1 VAAQCRRIADDV
13 VMEQETTLFADR
25 SDRAKLRVHGGKRLW
40 FLHQQLTQA
49 FEDMTPGSA
58 RDAAM
63 ITVHGRMRGFL
74 ETVATENEVLCHFEP
89 ELRPG
94 LIEELSRFAPLIPV
108 GVEDIT
114 DDWGLILVAGPAWNE
129 GARLCPHAI
138 VHETGSLGVPAVYLW
153 MPAESTARAL
163 SDLAAQGFELAAEER
178 LEALRIK
185 EGVPRWGREM
195 DFKTFPQEV
204 GVDERAVHYDK
215 GCYLGQEAMAKIH
228 FRGKVNRR
236 LARLGGAQSLTA
248 RADVILEGKRI
259 GTVTSA
265 SNGRAL
271 ALVRAEVQPGTE
283 VMVGGSAATVDPAE
297 ED

>member
-1 VAAQCRRIADDV
+1 
-13 VMEQETTLFADR
+13 MERDRTLFADR
-25 SDRAKLRVHGGKRLW
+25 SNRAKLRVHGPKRLW

-49 FEDMTPGSA
+49 FEDMAPGA
-58 RDAAM
+58 VRDAAM
-63 ITVHGRMRGFL
+63 ITVHGRMRGYL
-74 ETVATENEVLCHFEP
+74 ETVATEDAVLCHFEP

-108 GVEDIT
+108 EIDDVTE
-114 DDWGLILVAGPAWNE
+114 DWGLVLVAGPEWKE

-138 VHETGSLGVPAVYLW
+138 MHETASLGVPAAYLW
-153 MPAESTARAL
+153 MPAETTAKAL
-163 SDLAAQGFELAAEER
+163 HVLAEQGFEPAAEER
-178 LEALRIK
+178 LEALRI
-185 EGVPRWGREM
+185 ELGVPRWGREM

-204 GVDERAVHYDK
+204 GVDERAVHYNK

-236 LARLGGAQSLTA
+236 LARLGSLQPMPSGAE
-248 RADVILEGKRI
+248 VILQGKKI
-259 GTVTSA
+259 GAVTSS

-271 ALVRAEVQPGTE
+271 AMVRAEVEPGTE

-297 ED
+297 EDR

>member
-1 VAAQCRRIADDV
+1 
-13 VMEQETTLFADR
+13 MEQDTILFADR
-25 SDRAKLRVHGGKRLW
+25 SDRAKLRVHGPKRLW

-49 FEDMTPGSA
+49 FEDMTPGSV

-63 ITVHGRMRGFL
+63 ITVHGRMRGYL
-74 ETVATENEVLCHFEP
+74 ETVATEDAVLCHFEP

-108 GVEDIT
+108 EI
-114 DDWGLILVAGPAWNE
+114 DDVTEEWGLVLVSGPEWKK

-138 VHETGSLGVPAVYLW
+138 VHETTSLGVPAAYLW
-153 MPAESTARAL
+153 MPAETTSKAL
-163 SDLAAQGFELAAEER
+163 SDLVAHGFERVAEQG
-178 LEALRIK
+178 LEALRI
-185 EGVPRWGREM
+185 EQGVPRWGREM

-236 LARLGGAQSLTA
+236 LARLGGVHPLTPG
-248 RADVILEGKRI
+248 DEVILQGKKI
-259 GTVTSA
+259 GAVTSA

-271 ALVRAEVQPGTE
+271 ALIRAVIEPGTE
-283 VMVGGSAATVDPAE
+283 VMVGDSAATVDPAGE
-297 ED
+297 G

>member
-1 VAAQCRRIADDV
+1 
-13 VMEQETTLFADR
+13 MERDRTLFADR
-25 SDRAKLRVHGGKRLW
+25 SDRAKLRVHGPKRLW

-49 FEDMTPGSA
+49 FEDMTPGA
-58 RDAAM
+58 VRDAAM
-63 ITVHGRMRGFL
+63 ITVHGRMRGYL
-74 ETVATENEVLCHFEP
+74 ETVATEDAVLCHFEP

-108 GVEDIT
+108 EIDDVTE
-114 DDWGLILVAGPAWNE
+114 DWGLVLVAGPEWKE

-138 VHETGSLGVPAVYLW
+138 MHETASLGVPAAYLW
-153 MPAESTARAL
+153 MPAETTAKAL
-163 SDLAAQGFELAAEER
+163 VVLAEQGFEPAAEER
-178 LEALRIK
+178 LEALRI
-185 EGVPRWGREM
+185 ELGVPRWGREM

-236 LARLGGAQSLTA
+236 LARLGGLQPLAA
-248 RADVILEGKRI
+248 GAEVILQGKKI
-259 GTVTSA
+259 GAVTSS
-265 SNGRAL
+265 SNRRAL
-271 ALVRAEVQPGTE
+271 ALVRAEVEPGTE

-297 ED
+297 EGR